1 MRRSAPLPDDIC
13 MCIPSLGRVCV
24 WCERRAANP
33 PETVEEPDAICAE
46 QVRTVRSRSEH
57 CPWNMDELPP
67 HLQGLGYRGA
77 DQDGYDGEEWVSP
90 VEHSAGNLI
99 EAARELL
106 DAREIT

>member
-33 PETVEEPDAICAE
+33 PETVEESDGLTEEGPLA
-46 QVRTVRSRSEH
+46 
-57 CPWNMDELPP
+57 
-67 HLQGLGYRGA
+67 GLGYRGA

-90 VEHSAGNLI
+90 EEHNAGNLV
-99 EAARELL
+99 EAIRVLFEAE
-106 DAREIT
+106 EI